1 MERQI
6 VLDDVEQLRLIND
19 APIRFL
25 LLAEASSNLL
35 LLVVVF
41 FYPSAF
47 LTFLFV
53 PSRQITPLASHLL
66 IWWASFLFVFTGLML
81 AAVPSKYNTPTLT
94 AGLVHVRRFLYW
106 GLLASELLLALLLS
120 LAKHRTATSIGFAIF
135 LVVIALARLIVL
147 FPKKAWFGTVI
158 IDDAKEKR
166 SWLIFSFSVKSF
178 YHCTSI
184 KYSSISHFFRPW
196 KE

>member
-1 MERQI
+1 MERKTA
-6 VLDDVEQLRLIND
+6 LDDVEHLRLIND

-35 LLVVVF
+35 FLIGVF
-41 FYPSAF
+41 FYPSTF
-47 LTFLFV
+47 LTFLFG
-53 PSRQITPLASHLL
+53 PSRHITPLASHLL

-106 GLLASELLLALLLS
+106 GLLASEILLALLLS
-120 LAKHRTATSIGFAIF
+120 LTKHRTSISIGSAIF

-158 IDDAKEKR
+158 IDDTKEKR
-166 SWLIFSFSVKSF
+166 TWLIFSFSLKSF
-178 YHCTSI
+178 DHCTSI
-184 KYSSISHFFRPW
+184 KDSSISQVSRLS